1 MKLKKSDIKSFWKK
15 PLILKLYLHRR
26 RVAFAIGQNARV
38 TVVKNFSVILYYRSN
53 LQDQSKEP
61 DEYNFGVVDIFT
73 GDSDLIPASVDEP
86 LMSRIRG
93 WDCIHKTS
101 FFLSYEW
108 AQ

>member
-1 MKLKKSDIKSFWKK
+1 
-15 PLILKLYLHRR
+15 
-26 RVAFAIGQNARV
+26 
-38 TVVKNFSVILYYRSN
+38 
-53 LQDQSKEP
+53 
-61 DEYNFGVVDIFT
+61 
-73 GDSDLIPASVDEP
+73 